1 MKLEK
6 LEKDGYYHIYNR
18 GINSGHIFRSNE
30 NKSYFL
36 RLINK
41 YLSDKVSIL
50 AYCLMD
56 NHYHMAIQVIEEDKK
71 VVQSFSNLFN
81 AYAKAFNKMYNRTGS
96 LFEKHFKRIRV
107 QDTLY
112 LRNLII
118 YINTNP
124 EYHRVIKDYKT
135 YEYSSYQNTV
145 SNSNGPVLVPIAKEE
160 VINLFEDIE
169 NFEYLHQ
176 QKRNLDLDLT
186 SLDLDWQDLQG

>member
-6 LEKDGYYHIYNR
+6 LEQDCYYHIYNR
-18 GINSGHIFRSNE
+18 GINGGHIFKSDE

-36 RLINK
+36 KLINK

-56 NHYHMAIQVIEEDKK
+56 NHYHMAVQIIEEEKK
-71 VVQSFSNLFN
+71 VTQSFSNLFN
-81 AYAKAFNKMYNRTGS
+81 AYAKAFNKMHNRTGS

-107 QDTLY
+107 QDTKY
-112 LRNLII
+112 LRNLIV

-124 EYHRVIKDYKT
+124 EYHGMIKDYKT
-135 YEYSSYQNTV
+135 YEYSSYRAII
-145 SNSNGPVLVPIAKEE
+145 SNSKGILSMIIAKEE

-169 NFEYLHQ
+169 NFKYLHQ
-176 QKRNLDLDLT
+176 QKRTLDLNI
-186 SLDLDWQDLQG
+186 LDTD

>member
-6 LEKDGYYHIYNR
+6 LEKDCYYHIYNR
-18 GINSGHIFRSNE
+18 GINGGHIFRSDE

-36 RLINK
+36 KLINK

-56 NHYHMAIQVIEEDKK
+56 NHYHLAVQVLEEEQK
-71 VVQSFSNLFN
+71 VTQSFSNLFN
-81 AYAKAFNKMYNRTGS
+81 AYAKAYNKMHNRTGS
-96 LFEKHFKRIRV
+96 LFEKHFKRIRIK
-107 QDTLY
+107 DTYY

-124 EYHRVIKDYKT
+124 EYHGVNKDYKKFK
-135 YEYSSYQNTV
+135 YSSFQTTI
-145 SNSNGPVLVPIAKEE
+145 SDFKSAELVPIAKEE
-160 VINLFEDIE
+160 VINLFEDKE

-176 QKRNLDLDLT
+176 QKRNLGLNA
-186 SLDLDWQDLQG
+186 LDLD

>member
-6 LEKDGYYHIYNR
+6 LEQDCYYHIYNR
-18 GINSGHIFRSNE
+18 GINGGPIFRSDE
-30 NKSYFL
+30 NKRYFL
-36 RLINK
+36 RLIKK

-56 NHYHMAIQVIEEDKK
+56 NHYHMAVQVIQEEQK
-71 VVQSFSNLFN
+71 VTQSFSNLFN
-81 AYAKAFNKMYNRTGS
+81 AYAKAYNKMHNRTGS
-96 LFEKHFKRIRV
+96 LFEKHFKRIKI
-107 QDTLY
+107 QDTKY

-124 EYHRVIKDYKT
+124 EYHGVNNDYKKF
-135 YEYSSYQNTV
+135 EYSSYQTTIID
-145 SNSNGPVLVPIAKEE
+145 SNDAVLMPIAKEE

-176 QKRNLDLDLT
+176 QKMNLNLDLNA
-186 SLDLDWQDLQG
+186 LDLD